1 MILDVG
7 AAPGG
12 WSQYAVQRVGI
23 TIPCSVIS
31 VDLLDIDPIPGVHFI
46 KGDFLDDAMKNQLL
60 DYVDER
66 PVDAVLSD
74 IAPNFTGN
82 HTIDHQR
89 QIEMCRNVIAF
100 AHSVGKRDCTVV
112 LKVFQ
117 GSEFQG
123 FIAEMKQRF
132 HSLTIMKPKASH
144 KQSSEVYCIMKHF
157 RFVVSSSIP
166 SPKSHSFAILFS
178 FFQFETMKSLFF
190 VFLVFALTC
199 SEYVY
204 EYSLLLDSRCSGM
217 NRLTRSNLEKMRN
230 DNKNVLVLWYAPD
243 CAKCGKQLWDVNYSL
258 YLFGKDQ
265 KA

>member
-1 MILDVG
+1 M
-7 AAPGG
+7 
-12 WSQYAVQRVGI
+12 GI
-23 TIPCSVIS
+23 TIPYSVIS
-31 VDLLDIDPIPGVHFI
+31 IDLLDIDPIPGVHFI

-89 QIEMCRNVIAF
+89 QIEMCRDVIAF

-132 HSLTIMKPKASH
+132 HSLTINPNASH